1 MNILVTLKC
10 YGIQRRT
17 IVIKRLR
24 SLALKSLKTA
34 SGLNPLFT
42 NDIFSVKSKSRK
54 T

>member
-1 MNILVTLKC
+1 MIILVTLKC

-24 SLALKSLKTA
+24 SLALKSFKTA
-34 SGLNPLFT
+34 KGLNPPFM
-42 NDIFSVKSKSRK
+42 NDIFSVKSNSSK